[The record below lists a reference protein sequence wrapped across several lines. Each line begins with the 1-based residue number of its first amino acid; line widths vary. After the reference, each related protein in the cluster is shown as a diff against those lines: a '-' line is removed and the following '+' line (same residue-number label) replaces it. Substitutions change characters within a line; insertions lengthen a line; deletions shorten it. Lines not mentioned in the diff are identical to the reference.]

1 MSTLK
6 HYLNESAKEYDF
18 KIKIA
23 GDVADD
29 FTTRMETALQKYDVK
44 KLSAGKKTPIQEHP
58 LDFPQ
63 LKNISVNIF
72 DLTTNYPVSAHA
84 LKEYIADYM
93 RVSPAMVVV
102 KKPGEPSE
110 EYQADMNK
118 TSEYKN
124 MLNTIEM
131 GSASDVKP
139 EEMFGDKANMS
150 LLKELLKDRDERY
163 KIEKGTDSKVQK
175 TQEKEDKPSGSPL
188 TKSTNPHPDP
198 KRK

>member
-18 KIKIA
+18 RIKIA
-23 GDVADD
+23 GDIADD
-29 FTTRMETALQKYDVK
+29 FATRMETALQKYDIK

-63 LKNISVNIF
+63 LKNIQVNIF

-84 LKEYIADYM
+84 LKEYVADYM
-93 RVSPAMVVV
+93 RLSPAMVVV

-131 GSASDVKP
+131 GSASDVKA

-163 KIEKGTDSKVQK
+163 KVEKGSDSKVQK
-175 TQEKEDKPSGSPL
+175 TQEKEDKPSKSPL

>member
-23 GDVADD
+23 GDIADD
-29 FTTRMETALQKYDVK
+29 FATRMETALQKYDIK

-63 LKNISVNIF
+63 LKNIQVNIF

-84 LKEYIADYM
+84 LKEYVADYM
-93 RVSPAMVVV
+93 RLSPAMVVV

-131 GSASDVKP
+131 GSASDVKA
-139 EEMFGDKANMS
+139 EEMFGDKANLS
-150 LLKELLKDRDERY
+150 LIHISEPTRPY
-163 KIEKGTDSKVQK
+163 
-175 TQEKEDKPSGSPL
+175 
-188 TKSTNPHPDP
+188 
-198 KRK
+198 

>member
-23 GDVADD
+23 GDIADD
-29 FTTRMETALQKYDVK
+29 FATRMETALQKYDVK

-63 LKNISVNIF
+63 LKNIQVNIF

-84 LKEYIADYM
+84 LKEYVADYM
-93 RVSPAMVVV
+93 RLSPAMVVV

-118 TSEYKN
+118 KSEYKN

-163 KIEKGTDSKVQK
+163 KVEKGSDSKVQK
-175 TQEKEDKPSGSPL
+175 TQEKEDKPSKSPL

>member
-131 GSASDVKP
+131 GSAGDVKP

>member
-23 GDVADD
+23 GDIADD
-29 FTTRMETALQKYDVK
+29 FATRMETALQKYDVK

-63 LKNISVNIF
+63 LKNIQVNIF

-84 LKEYIADYM
+84 LKEYVADYM
-93 RVSPAMVVV
+93 RLSPAMVVV

-150 LLKELLKDRDERY
+150 LLKELLKDKDKREVRY
-163 KIEKGTDSKVQK
+163 EIEKGTDSK
-175 TQEKEDKPSGSPL
+175 TQETQSKESAPSNSPL
-188 TKSTNPHPDP
+188 T
-198 KRK
+198 RKK

>member
-1 MSTLK
+1 MSNLK
-6 HYLNESAKEYDF
+6 QYLNESAKEYDF

-23 GDVADD
+23 GDIADD
-29 FTTRMETALQKYDVK
+29 FATRMETALQKYDVK

-63 LKNISVNIF
+63 LKNIQVNIF

-84 LKEYIADYM
+84 LKEYVADYM
-93 RVSPAMVVV
+93 RLSPAMVVV

-118 TSEYKN
+118 KSEYKN

-163 KIEKGTDSKVQK
+163 KVEKGSDSKVQK
-175 TQEKEDKPSGSPL
+175 TQEKEDKPSKSPL

>member
-23 GDVADD
+23 GDIADD
-29 FTTRMETALQKYDVK
+29 FATRMETALQKYDVK

-63 LKNISVNIF
+63 LKNIQVNIF

-84 LKEYIADYM
+84 LKEYVADYM
-93 RVSPAMVVV
+93 RLSPAMVVV

>member
-18 KIKIA
+18 RIKIA

-131 GSASDVKP
+131 GSAGDVKP

>member
-1 MSTLK
+1 MSNLK

-23 GDVADD
+23 GDIADD
-29 FTTRMETALQKYDVK
+29 FATRMETALQKYDVK

-63 LKNISVNIF
+63 LKNIQVNIF

-84 LKEYIADYM
+84 LKEYVADYM
-93 RVSPAMVVV
+93 RLSPAMVVV

-163 KIEKGTDSKVQK
+163 KVEKGSDSKVQK
-175 TQEKEDKPSGSPL
+175 TQEKEDKPSKSPL

>member
-1 MSTLK
+1 MSNLK
-6 HYLNESAKEYDF
+6 QYLNESAKEYDF

-23 GDVADD
+23 GDIADD
-29 FTTRMETALQKYDVK
+29 FATRMETALQKYDIK

-63 LKNISVNIF
+63 LKNIQVNIF

-84 LKEYIADYM
+84 LKEYVADYM
-93 RVSPAMVVV
+93 RLSPAMVVV

-118 TSEYKN
+118 KSEYKN

-163 KIEKGTDSKVQK
+163 KVEKGSDSKVQK
-175 TQEKEDKPSGSPL
+175 TQEKEDKPSESPL
-188 TKSTNPHPDP
+188 SKSTNPHPDP

>member
-1 MSTLK
+1 
-6 HYLNESAKEYDF
+6 
-18 KIKIA
+18 
-23 GDVADD
+23 
-29 FTTRMETALQKYDVK
+29 METALQKYDVK

-63 LKNISVNIF
+63 LKNIQVNIF

-84 LKEYIADYM
+84 LKEYVADYM
-93 RVSPAMVVV
+93 RLSPAMVVV

-131 GSASDVKP
+131 GSASDVKA

-163 KIEKGTDSKVQK
+163 KVEKGSDSKVQK
-175 TQEKEDKPSGSPL
+175 TQEKEDKPSKSPL

>member
-1 MSTLK
+1 M
-6 HYLNESAKEYDF
+6 
-18 KIKIA
+18 
-23 GDVADD
+23 
-29 FTTRMETALQKYDVK
+29 R
-44 KLSAGKKTPIQEHP
+44 LSP
-58 LDFPQ
+58 
-63 LKNISVNIF
+63 S
-72 DLTTNYPVSAHA
+72 
-84 LKEYIADYM
+84 
-93 RVSPAMVVV
+93 MVVV

-131 GSASDVKP
+131 GSASDVKA

-163 KIEKGTDSKVQK
+163 KVEKGSDSKVQK
-175 TQEKEDKPSGSPL
+175 TQEKEDKPSKSPL

>member
-23 GDVADD
+23 GDIADD
-29 FTTRMETALQKYDVK
+29 FATRMETALQKYDVK

-63 LKNISVNIF
+63 LKNIQVNIF

-84 LKEYIADYM
+84 LKEYVADYM
-93 RVSPAMVVV
+93 RLSPAMVVV

-163 KIEKGTDSKVQK
+163 KVEKGSDSKVQK
-175 TQEKEDKPSGSPL
+175 TQEKEDKPSKSPL